1 MATRQVLAEKLDL
14 KGKESYYLIQI
25 RHLDLFI
32 YLFFWFYG
40 LLGKQLA
47 KAYSRIVTLLTGVS
61 NVLT

>member
-1 MATRQVLAEKLDL
+1 MAARQVLAEKSDL

-25 RHLDLFI
+25 RHLDFFF
-32 YLFFWFYG
+32 FFWFHG

-47 KAYSRIVTLLTGVS
+47 KAYSRILILLMGIR